1 MSTNKRRKT
10 SSKCVEQKNVH
21 KHTANE
27 CFYYH
32 TLDTLPPEVLEIV
45 LRLLPLHDVATS
57 VRLVSRRCSNVA
69 TIVLNAAF
77 ILAGTKLENAMKH
90 TETMIMKVKTS
101 ADLLTFSRVF
111 NILEIVM
118 AQYKMLRA
126 VTWRYTHPSKP
137 EKFSRFCFYAGGL
150 LDNLNNLLHRAV
162 NCPVSLYR
170 SHGPDPRIA
179 CFISDCKRFMN
190 YFEKVSESKVNRS
203 ALVSGCKAIDV
214 LDCLAEGRKVL
225 SFDILSNEGIKND
238 IISMKLKYEMKR
250 AWFTCLKIPN
260 ILDEN
265 SWKDQQR
272 FMYLRLRRLVVSVN
286 EHYYENLQYERE
298 VLLQEPSIPPPRM
311 PPVSTYSGYGEY
323 GGQFF
328 YYGNMNKYAYESK
341 FKSLPVTDHEN
352 AQNNTEEI
360 QKKSCF
366 NLVIAVELKCSP
378 ELAPFAVRTLLR
390 SNELDI
396 YTKTPN
402 HSELYLKLDIMC
414 PASMA
419 NRLPGHFT
427 WELNSSRHVHHS
439 S

>member
-77 ILAGTKLENAMKH
+77 LLAGTKLENAMKH
-90 TETMIMKVKTS
+90 TETMIMKVKTG

-137 EKFSRFCFYAGGL
+137 EKFSRLCFYAGGL

-162 NCPVSLYR
+162 NCPVSLSG

-203 ALVSGCKAIDV
+203 ALVSGCKAVDV

-225 SFDILSNEGIKND
+225 SFNILSNEGIKND

-341 FKSLPVTDHEN
+341 FKSLPIIDHEN
-352 AQNNTEEI
+352 AQDNIEEI

>member
-10 SSKCVEQKNVH
+10 SSKCTEQKNVQN
-21 KHTANE
+21 HTANE

-45 LRLLPLHDVATS
+45 LRLLPLHDVATA

-69 TIVLNAAF
+69 TIVLNASF
-77 ILAGTKLENAMKH
+77 VLAGKKLENALKH
-90 TETMIMKVKTS
+90 TETMIMKKTG
-101 ADLLTFSRVF
+101 AELITFSKVL
-111 NILEIVM
+111 NILEMVM
-118 AQYKMLRA
+118 TQYKMLRA
-126 VTWRYTHPSKP
+126 VTWRYTHPLKP
-137 EKFSRFCFYAGGL
+137 EKFSRLCFYAGDL
-150 LDNLNNLLHRAV
+150 LDNLNNLLYCAV
-162 NCPVSLYR
+162 NCPVFLSEP
-170 SHGPDPRIA
+170 HGPDPRIA
-179 CFISDCKRFMN
+179 CFISNCKRFMN
-190 YFEKVSESKVNRS
+190 YFEKISERRVNRS
-203 ALVSGCKAIDV
+203 ALVSGCKVVDV

-225 SFDILSNEGIKND
+225 SFNILSNEGIKND

-260 ILDEN
+260 IFNEN

-286 EHYYENLQYERE
+286 EHYYENLQYERAI
-298 VLLQEPSIPPPRM
+298 LLQELSLIPSPKM

-341 FKSLPVTDHEN
+341 FKSLPLTNHDN
-352 AQNNTEEI
+352 AQDDIEET
-360 QKKSCF
+360 QRKSCF
-366 NLVIAVELKCSP
+366 NLVITVELKCSP

-390 SNELDI
+390 SNELDT

-419 NRLPGHFT
+419 NRLPGNFT
-427 WELNSSRHVHHS
+427 WELNSSHHVRHS